1 MRYNKIVKG
10 RFVERPNR
18 FIARVLVDGKVETV
32 HVKNTGRC
40 RELLVP
46 DAVVYLNSSD
56 NPKRKTPMDLVS
68 VVKVCGGDSILINMD
83 SQLPNDLVA
92 EWLPTSGLFS
102 EVAVF
107 RREVTW
113 GDSRFDFSVTDG
125 DLNGFIEVK
134 GVTLENGGVA
144 CFPDAPTQRGT
155 KHLRELIRA
164 REEGYF
170 AAVVFVI
177 QMKGVRLFTPNC
189 LTDPDFAEAL
199 RVAKESGVRV
209 LAVDCLVSED
219 RAVIDSEVPVSI

>member
-1 MRYNKIVKG
+1 MLYNKIVKG

-102 EVAVF
+102 EGAVF

-113 GDSRFDFSVTDG
+113 GDSRFDFFVTDG

-219 RAVIDSEVPVSI
+219 RVVIDSEVPVSI